1 MTQHPSLDLVVLD
14 ASAAVALV
22 ASSGEAGDRVAA
34 RCAAATLL
42 APALLPVEVDSALR
56 GLRLGKKLT
65 DAEASAA
72 RDVYVQL
79 PIELWPWAA
88 VADRA
93 WALSHNATIYDAGY
107 LALAELTGA
116 VLVTRDARIADVPG
130 CSARVEV
137 V

>member
-1 MTQHPSLDLVVLD
+1 VTQHPALDLVVLD
-14 ASAAVALV
+14 ASAVVALV
-22 ASSGEAGDRVAA
+22 ASGGEAGDRIAE
-34 RCAAATLL
+34 RCASATLI

-56 GLRLGKKLT
+56 GLRLGKKVT

-72 RDVYVQL
+72 RAAFAQL

-93 WALSHNATIYDAGY
+93 WALSYNASIYDAGY
-107 LALAELTGA
+107 LALAELTRA
-116 VLVTRDARIADVPG
+116 ALLTRDARIANVPK
-130 CSARVEV
+130 CTARVEV